1 MHFDWTI
8 SIGNLVTITLR
19 HFGSNR
25 RMEGF
30 NLAHLGNLET
40 WRKEHMLDA
49 CARDA
54 IVEKLDKIIDR
65 WDQRDKD
72 REDYERK
79 RR

>member
-8 SIGNLVTITLR
+8 SIGNLVTISLVTLAAIGAWKDLTWR
-19 HFGSNR
+19 IS
-25 RMEGF
+25 
-30 NLAHLGNLET
+30 NLET

-54 IVEKLDKIIDR
+54 IIEKLDKIIDR